1 MHTQSQ
7 FFKLK
12 SAGHIAMFFHKQY
25 LLSRQRPIYC
35 FPLRCIASTLRWVL
49 GKCRSLGLNLIL
61 QTTTRT
67 AVREQTGQS
76 CLAVKRWCHLREFV
90 FHSRYTCLIFTYIL
104 YLMKGL
110 EIGLISVELWKEEWR
125 NQSCTPWLLF
135 EMETTFFWGWKR
147 EGLELVGGTVLAG
160 KWTQTKQFCK
170 LLKGKAANRFQ
181 PSVFFL
187 L

>member
-1 MHTQSQ
+1 
-7 FFKLK
+7 
-12 SAGHIAMFFHKQY
+12 MFFHKQH

-35 FPLRCIASTLRWVL
+35 FPLRFIASTLRWVL
-49 GKCRSLGLNLIL
+49 GKCKSLGLHLIL
-61 QTTTRT
+61 ETTTTT

-76 CLAVKRWCHLREFV
+76 CLAVTVKRWCHLREFV
-90 FHSRYTCLIFTYIL
+90 FHSHYTYLIFTYIL

-125 NQSCTPWLLF
+125 NQSFTPWLLF

-181 PSVFFL
+181 PLVFFL